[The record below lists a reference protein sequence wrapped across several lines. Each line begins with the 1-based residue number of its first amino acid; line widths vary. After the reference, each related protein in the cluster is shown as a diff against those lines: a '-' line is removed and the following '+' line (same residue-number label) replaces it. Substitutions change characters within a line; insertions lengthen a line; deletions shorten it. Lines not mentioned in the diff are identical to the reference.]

1 MKPNAKWDPQLWESG
16 RLKAVQLEGE
26 IRRSSASDVQKSN
39 MLHSLSKLTMF
50 WNDAVYDL
58 RTATPLAD
66 QQKERGG

>member
-50 WNDAVYDL
+50 WNDAVYDR
-58 RTATPLAD
+58 RTEAGTPNQGD
-66 QQKERGG
+66 PKT